1 MARKIPAAPLPIVI
15 LILSFLCPTEL
26 SLYLGGLRLPPHR
39 VAVLVLFPIALWR
52 LASQQGMRI
61 RSFDLMVMSFAIWTV
76 LAYWVHSGWDGIVFG
91 GSLAVESF
99 GTYVVTR
106 AFVRGRDALLGT
118 MRVMLVAIAVAALI
132 AAPETFFGRIFTHDM
147 LRDITGYVHPTSVET
162 RLGLT
167 RAYGTFD
174 HPIHYGGF
182 CASMLALFWFAAR
195 NTTSALQRL
204 ALISG
209 ATMLGLSSAPLLVV
223 ALQCGLIAWEY
234 GTRGVPSRVSLTL
247 AVLAGLYIGVSM
259 VATRSPFTIIATGFT
274 LDSWTGFYRVQI
286 WEHGTASVL
295 NNLWTGI
302 GLAEWERPAW
312 MYSSTVDA
320 FWLVTTMRTGLP
332 ALVLL
337 GVAIALLMRAV
348 AVKQRRVWDKE
359 CRRLATGW
367 MISLIVL
374 MLIGVTVHYWNVVH
388 AYMFFFIG
396 LGGWLA
402 DPKRNAAGLKT
413 RTARAREAVPAAAW
427 PEETPGYGGPEY
439 GEPHYGEPG
448 TGVAPA

>member
-1 MARKIPAAPLPIVI
+1 MAVTESRVMARKIPAAPLPIVL

-26 SLYLGGLRLPPHR
+26 SLYLAGLRLPPHR
-39 VAVLVLFPIALWR
+39 VAVLVLFPIALWK
-52 LASQQGMRI
+52 LASQRGMRI
-61 RSFDLMVMSFAIWTV
+61 RSFDIAVLAFATWTV
-76 LAYWVHSGWDGIVFG
+76 FAYWVHSGWDGIVFG
-91 GSLAVESF
+91 GSLALESF

-106 AFVRGRDALLGT
+106 AYVRGRDALLGT
-118 MRVMLVAIAVAALI
+118 MRVMLVAIAVAAVI
-132 AAPETFFGRIFTHDM
+132 ALPETLFGQIFTHDL
-147 LRDITGYVHPTSVET
+147 LRDLTGYMHPTTVEK

-182 CASMLALFWFAAR
+182 CASMLAVFWFAERRAWTR
-195 NTTSALQRL
+195 AQRL

-209 ATMLGLSSAPLLVV
+209 ATMLGLSSAPLLCVGF
-223 ALQCGLIAWEY
+223 QCGLIAWEY
-234 GTRGVPSRVSLTL
+234 ATRGMASRVAMSL
-247 AVLAGLYIGVSM
+247 AVLAGLYLGVSM

-286 WEHGTASVL
+286 WEHGTASVM

-302 GLAEWERPAW
+302 GLAEWDRPSW

-332 ALVLL
+332 ALLL
-337 GVAIALLMRAV
+337 LVAAIGLLVRAV
-348 AVKQRRVWDKE
+348 VVKQRRVWDKE

-367 MISLIVL
+367 LISLIVL

-388 AYMFFFIG
+388 AYLFFFLG

-413 RTARAREAVPAAAW
+413 SAARVVQDVPEMAL
-427 PEETPGYGGPEY
+427 PEEPGYGHPGAGP
-439 GEPHYGEPG
+439 
-448 TGVAPA
+448 VPA